1 MPRCFMSL
9 VVCFTAAKFLTAD
22 KFVEPLTE
30 HFTGDFS
37 AAFRREC
44 EKIPDELASKNNFN
58 LQQ

>member
-1 MPRCFMSL
+1 MSL